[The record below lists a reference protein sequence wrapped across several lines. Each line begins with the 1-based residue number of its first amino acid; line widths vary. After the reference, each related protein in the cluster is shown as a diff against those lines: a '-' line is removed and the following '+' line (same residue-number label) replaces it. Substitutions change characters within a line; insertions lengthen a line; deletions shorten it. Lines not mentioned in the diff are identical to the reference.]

1 MPFDW
6 QTTICLGCVAA
17 AVIALCRRSWRL
29 IRGDADSCGGCSAA
43 CGEPDSEDAE
53 SVVSEDQI
61 SLLYQDEA
69 SRGQGV
75 PNKK

>member
-6 QTTICLGCVAA
+6 QTIICLICVAA
-17 AVIALCRRSWRL
+17 AAIALGRRSWRL
-29 IRGDADSCGGCSAA
+29 LCGEPDGCGGCSAT
-43 CGEPDSEDAE
+43 CGEPASEDEE

-69 SRGQGV
+69 SREPGV
-75 PNKK
+75 PNEK